1 VLGIQ
6 RNVTPAKKIVDC
18 RVVAAFHV
26 RKIEKLADEKAVEEQ
41 NAVRQERNQKY
52 RDKRL

>member
-1 VLGIQ
+1 MLGIQ

-18 RVVAAFHV
+18 RVIAAFHF
-26 RKIEKLADEKAVEEQ
+26 RKIKKLADEKAVEEQ

-52 RDKRL
+52 GDKRL